1 MEDQGDNLEENLV
14 REGTDKKRISSVGIA
29 LTDSEKNKM
38 LFCVLISNMIC
49 GTMIL
54 NIASFYPLYVE
65 TYYGDWINSAMVAAA
80 LGCF

>member
-1 MEDQGDNLEENLV
+1 MDNTEN
-14 REGTDKKRISSVGIA
+14 DKDIFLIKKARIASTTSA

-38 LFCVLISNMIC
+38 LFCIIISNMIC

-65 TYYGDWINSAMVAAA
+65 TNYSPYINSAMVAGA